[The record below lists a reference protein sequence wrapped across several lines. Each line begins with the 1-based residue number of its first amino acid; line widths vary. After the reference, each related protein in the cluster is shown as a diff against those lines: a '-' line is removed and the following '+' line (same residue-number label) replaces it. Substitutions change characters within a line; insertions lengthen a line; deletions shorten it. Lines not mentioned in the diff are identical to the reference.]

1 MSSPI
6 RFGTDGWRGIIAE
19 DFTFANVR
27 VCAQSVSLFL
37 QEAGLAERGLVVGYD
52 TRFGSEDFAAAA
64 SEVIAAN
71 DIQVYLCDRPTPTP
85 VVAYSILSRKAGGA
99 VVITASHNPPRW
111 SGFKFRSEY
120 AGSAPPEVLSMIEAR
135 VPEVLSTGVRRVP
148 LTEAIE
154 HGLVEQFDPRPA
166 YTRQIEQQLDLPSLR
181 QAGLKIVV
189 DSMHGAAAGYLAGL
203 LEGGETQV
211 WEMRKERNPAFPG
224 MHNPEP
230 IERNLG
236 PLIEEVRHRGAD
248 VGLATDGD
256 GDRLG
261 VVDEKGRYVDQ
272 LQTFGLLTYYL
283 LEVRGLRGP
292 IVKSVTTTRMVRQLA
307 ELYGVPLHETSVGFK
322 YLGPRMVETDALIAG
337 EESGGYAFRGHLPE
351 RDAVLSG
358 LYFLDFLARRR
369 AKPSQLLAELYD
381 RVGPHYYGRI
391 DVVLTDKVKTQLVE
405 RAASLRPRAIAGL
418 QVVDSDSADGRR
430 FIFANGWALIRFSG
444 TEPLL
449 RIYTEV
455 PEEKLVKEV
464 LEACRQLLEI

>member
-6 RFGTDGWRGIIAE
+6 SFGTDGWRGIIAE

-27 VCAQSVSLFL
+27 VCAQSVALFL
-37 QEAGLAERGLVVGYD
+37 HETGLAESGLIVGYD
-52 TRFGSEDFAAAA
+52 TRFGSEDFAAAV

-71 DIQVYLCDRPTPTP
+71 DIHVYLCDRPTPTP
-85 VVAYSILSRKAGGA
+85 VVAYSILNREAGGA

-120 AGSAPPEVLSMIEAR
+120 GGSAPPEVLSKIEAR
-135 VPEVLSTGVRRVP
+135 VPEVLRTGVRRLP

-154 HGLVEQFDPRPA
+154 NGLVEQFDPRPA
-166 YTRQIEQQLDLPSLR
+166 YAQQIEQQVDLPSLR

-189 DSMHGAAAGYLAGL
+189 DSMHGAAAGYLDAL
-203 LEGGETQV
+203 LKGGETQV

-230 IERNLG
+230 IERNLE
-236 PLIEEVRHRGAD
+236 PLIEEVRRRGAD

-261 VVDEKGRYVDQ
+261 VVDENGRYVDQ

-322 YLGPRMVETDALIAG
+322 YLGPKMVETDAIIAG

-369 AKPSQLLAELYD
+369 AKPSQLLSELYD

-391 DVVLTDKVKTQLVE
+391 DVVLTDESKPQLVE

-418 QVVDSDSADGRR
+418 PVVDSDSADGRR
-430 FIFANGWALIRFSG
+430 FLFANGWALIRFSG

-455 PEEKLVKEV
+455 PEEKLVSEV